1 MSIEVFGFIVGLA
14 CVLAGGYVFFS
25 IERWRLSHPA
35 NGRRPTTGRRG
46 NALIWP
52 SH

>member
-14 CVLAGGYVFFS
+14 CVFAAGYVFFS
-25 IERWRLSHPA
+25 IERWRISHAAHGRKA
-35 NGRRPTTGRRG
+35 NTGRRG